1 MTEANCKSI
10 ERENIVGSC
19 LMILSMAAFAAE
31 DSIIKALSEEMPVSQ
46 ILFLIGI
53 GGTFVFAT
61 IGLLLKREILVP
73 EINSLPMH
81 ARIIAEIFG
90 RIFYSLA
97 LALTSLSSTTMIL
110 QATPLVVVA
119 GASIFFNEKVGIVRW
134 VAIGIGLVGVLM
146 IVSPGEK
153 EFNLPSLLAI
163 FGMLGF
169 ALRDLASRATSP
181 KLNIFTLGCH
191 GFLSLAVAGI
201 ILKLISKQSFLT
213 ISGET
218 WLFLAAGV
226 SLGVLGYGS
235 LISAM
240 RIGEVSAI
248 TPFRYTRLIF
258 GLSIGYFIF
267 NEHMGIN
274 AGIGCFLIVLSSIIV
289 LYLGRSKSA
298 AQGT

>member
-31 DSIIKALSEEMPVSQ
+31 DIIIKALSEEMPVSQ

-61 IGLLLKREILVP
+61 IGLLLKKEILVP

-119 GASIFFNEKVGIVRW
+119 GASIFF
-134 VAIGIGLVGVLM
+134 
-146 IVSPGEK
+146 
-153 EFNLPSLLAI
+153 
-163 FGMLGF
+163 
-169 ALRDLASRATSP
+169 
-181 KLNIFTLGCH
+181 
-191 GFLSLAVAGI
+191 
-201 ILKLISKQSFLT
+201 
-213 ISGET
+213 
-218 WLFLAAGV
+218 
-226 SLGVLGYGS
+226 
-235 LISAM
+235 
-240 RIGEVSAI
+240 
-248 TPFRYTRLIF
+248 
-258 GLSIGYFIF
+258 
-267 NEHMGIN
+267 
-274 AGIGCFLIVLSSIIV
+274 
-289 LYLGRSKSA
+289 
-298 AQGT
+298 

>member
-1 MTEANCKSI
+1 MSEPNCKSLG
-10 ERENIVGSC
+10 RENIVGSC
-19 LMILSMAAFAAE
+19 LMILSMAAFAGE
-31 DSIIKALSEEMPVSQ
+31 DSVIKALSEEMPVSQ
-46 ILFLIGI
+46 IIFLIGI
-53 GGTFVFAT
+53 GGASVFAIT
-61 IGLLLKREILVP
+61 GVVLKTEILVP

-81 ARIIAEIFG
+81 ARIVTEIFG

-97 LALTSLSSTTMIL
+97 LSLTSLSSTTMIL
-110 QATPLVVVA
+110 QATPLVVVI
-119 GASIFFNEKVGIVRW
+119 GASIFFNEKVGVVRW
-134 VAIGIGLVGVLM
+134 LAIGLGFVGVLM
-146 IVSPGEK
+146 IISPEEA
-153 EFNLPSLLAI
+153 EFSLLSLMAI

-169 ALRDLASRATSP
+169 AFRDLASRAASP

-201 ILKLISKQSFLT
+201 ILSLILGQSFLT
-213 ISGET
+213 ISGNT

-226 SLGVLGYGS
+226 SLGVVGYGS

-267 NEHMGIN
+267 NEHVGIN
-274 AGIGCFLIVLSSIIV
+274 AAIGCVLIVLSSFTV
-289 LYLGRSKSA
+289 LYRGR
-298 AQGT
+298 TR

>member
-1 MTEANCKSI
+1 MSDPNFKSLG
-10 ERENIVGSC
+10 RENIVGSC
-19 LMILSMAAFAAE
+19 LMILSMAAFAGE
-31 DSIIKALSEEMPVSQ
+31 DSVIKALSEELPVSQ
-46 ILFLIGI
+46 IIFLIGI
-53 GGTFVFAT
+53 GGSSVFAIT
-61 IGLLLKREILVP
+61 GVLLKREILVP

-81 ARIIAEIFG
+81 ARIVTEIFG

-97 LALTSLSSTTMIL
+97 LSLTSLSSTTMIL
-110 QATPLVVVA
+110 QATPLVVVI
-119 GASIFFNEKVGIVRW
+119 GAAIFFNEKIGVVRW
-134 VAIGIGLVGVLM
+134 LAIGLGFVGVLM
-146 IVSPGEK
+146 IISPEEA
-153 EFNLPSLLAI
+153 EFSLLSLLAI

-169 ALRDLASRATSP
+169 AFRDLASRAASP

-201 ILKLISKQSFLT
+201 ILGLILGQSFLT
-213 ISGET
+213 ISGDT

-226 SLGVLGYGS
+226 LLGVVGYGS

-267 NEHMGIN
+267 NEHVGIN
-274 AGIGCFLIVLSSIIV
+274 AAIGCVLIVLSSFTV
-289 LYLGRSKSA
+289 LYRGR
-298 AQGT
+298 TR

>member
-1 MTEANCKSI
+1 MSEPNCKSLG
-10 ERENIVGSC
+10 RENIVGSC
-19 LMILSMAAFAAE
+19 LMILSMAAFAGE
-31 DSIIKALSEEMPVSQ
+31 DSVIKALSEELPVSQ
-46 ILFLIGI
+46 IIFLIGI
-53 GGTFVFAT
+53 GGASVFAIT
-61 IGLLLKREILVP
+61 GVLLKREILVP

-81 ARIIAEIFG
+81 ARIVTEIFG

-97 LALTSLSSTTMIL
+97 LSLTSLSSTTMIL
-110 QATPLVVVA
+110 QATPLIVVI
-119 GASIFFNEKVGIVRW
+119 GASIFFNEKVGVVRW
-134 VAIGIGLVGVLM
+134 LAIGLGFVGVLM
-146 IVSPGEK
+146 IISPEEA
-153 EFNLPSLLAI
+153 EFSLLSLLAI

-169 ALRDLASRATSP
+169 AFRDLASRAASP

-201 ILKLISKQSFLT
+201 ILGLILGQSFLT
-213 ISGET
+213 ISGNT

-226 SLGVLGYGS
+226 SLGVMGYGS

-267 NEHMGIN
+267 NEHVGIN
-274 AGIGCFLIVLSSIIV
+274 AAIGCVLIVLSSFTV
-289 LYLGRSKSA
+289 LYRGR
-298 AQGT
+298 TR